1 MEGSLTT
8 ARGMEEISRSVGR
21 GRSLR
26 AFGGASD
33 DCQVK
38 VSREKRVGG
47 GGGGGGVVDVDGVD
61 GGAGLFLFA
70 FAA

>member
-26 AFGGASD
+26 AFGGASN

-38 VSREKRVGG
+38 VSREKRA
-47 GGGGGGVVDVDGVD
+47 GGGGGGVVDADGVD

>member
-1 MEGSLTT
+1 M
-8 ARGMEEISRSVGR
+8 
-21 GRSLR
+21 R

-38 VSREKRVGG
+38 VSREKRAGG
-47 GGGGGGVVDVDGVD
+47 GGGGVGGGVVDVDGGVD
-61 GGAGLFLFA
+61 GGVGLFLFA

>member
-47 GGGGGGVVDVDGVD
+47 GGGGVVDVDGVD
-61 GGAGLFLFA
+61 GGVGLFLFA

>member
-47 GGGGGGVVDVDGVD
+47 GGGGVVDVDGVNV
-61 GGAGLFLFA
+61 GVGLFLFA

>member
-8 ARGMEEISRSVGR
+8 ARGMEDISRSVGR

-38 VSREKRVGG
+38 VSREKRA
-47 GGGGGGVVDVDGVD
+47 GGGGGVVDVDGVD

>member
-47 GGGGGGVVDVDGVD
+47 GGGGGVVDVDGVD
-61 GGAGLFLFA
+61 GGVGLFLFA

>member
-38 VSREKRVGG
+38 VSREKRA

>member
-47 GGGGGGVVDVDGVD
+47 GGVVDVDGVD
-61 GGAGLFLFA
+61 GGVGLFLFA